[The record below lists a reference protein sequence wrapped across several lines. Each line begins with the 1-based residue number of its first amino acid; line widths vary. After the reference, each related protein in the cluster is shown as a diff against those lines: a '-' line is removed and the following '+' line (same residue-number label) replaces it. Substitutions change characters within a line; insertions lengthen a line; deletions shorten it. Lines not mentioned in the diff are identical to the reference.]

1 MNGRSILET
10 IFKRTP
16 RAAKHAAAPG
26 SAGPGPLG
34 MPWYTPGTWPRST
47 RVDSG
52 LPVRALGQFH
62 QKMFL
67 GFELCEFD
75 KAEKRQKNKS
85 SDVRSRGSSRPA
97 AGAGMMI
104 HACKL
109 RSGELLAVRFARV
122 GACGARFTDIFC
134 SRSFRRVVKKTK

>member
-34 MPWYTPGTWPRST
+34 MPWYTPGIWPRSA

-62 QKMFL
+62 QKMFEQNIL
-67 GFELCEFD
+67 ELCEFG
-75 KAEKRQKNKS
+75 KANNFL
-85 SDVRSRGSSRPA
+85 
-97 AGAGMMI
+97 AG
-104 HACKL
+104 K
-109 RSGELLAVRFARV
+109 
-122 GACGARFTDIFC
+122 
-134 SRSFRRVVKKTK
+134 